1 MRIQVKEQDFLIDR
15 KKHSFLTERR
25 NGMINI

>member
-15 KKHSFLTERR
+15 KKYSFLTERR

>member
-1 MRIQVKEQDFLIDR
+1 MKIQIEEQDFLIDR
-15 KKHSFLTERR
+15 KKYSFLTERR